1 MNRGVNRIDELFREV
16 WQRPDDVELRLVLAD
31 ALLEAGDPRGEL
43 IQLQHN
49 PQADHERRAM
59 RLLQRHGLTWLG
71 SLRGAVVPV
80 SYELGFLAS
89 CIAIDAG
96 AGGRDEW
103 ATVLTV
109 ELDVSLIDFLFHPV
123 MRSLRRVAGVEDE
136 HLEPLLRASR
146 CPPELEASFP
156 WTRLPEL
163 YARIARVTALHAFH
177 LPALSLS
184 RDADGRLSRL
194 EVSYGPDLQP
204 LLESL
209 PSDGLTSLVVRGVP
223 PASHVRIEH
232 NARAAQH
239 RLASVQLVMARSD
252 RPTTPSR

>member
-1 MNRGVNRIDELFREV
+1 MNRIDELFREV
-16 WQRPDDVELRLVLAD
+16 WQRPDDIELRLVLAD

-43 IQLQHN
+43 IQLQRN
-49 PQADHERRAM
+49 PEADHERRAM
-59 RLLQRHGLTWLG
+59 RLLQRYGLTWLG

-89 CIAIDAG
+89 CIAVDG
-96 AGGRDEW
+96 SAGGRDEW
-103 ATVLTV
+103 ATVHTV
-109 ELDVSLIDFLFHPV
+109 ELDVSLLDFLFHPV

-136 HLEPLLRASR
+136 HLEPLLRASQ

-177 LPALSLS
+177 LPGLSLS
-184 RDADGRLSRL
+184 RDADGRLSL
-194 EVSYGPDLQP
+194 LDVAYSSELQP

-209 PSDGLTSLVVRGVP
+209 PNDCLSSLVVRDVP
-223 PASHVRIEH
+223 PESRVKIER

-239 RLASVQLVMARSD
+239 RLASVQLVD
-252 RPTTPSR
+252 RHAPRPR